1 MVEIYSPNITVDTI
15 ITNHFAYYQ
24 YPSIIEITSFSI
36 EFHRIR
42 WGDQL
47 SAPTGNESLGPRVGV
62 PCTQLG
68 DVKDETASHRAEH
81 VKHMTRHM

>member
-15 ITNHFAYYQ
+15 IINHFAYYSIHPFLKLPAS
-24 YPSIIEITSFSI
+24 PSSFIASDECTHWQGI
-36 EFHRIR
+36 SRAQV
-42 WGDQL
+42 W
-47 SAPTGNESLGPRVGV
+47 SAMHP
-62 PCTQLG
+62 LG